1 MAGKNTDIHFSTKH
15 QRPTSDDNYN
25 ETTIPTI
32 MLSLTDVTALSD
44 SLAYIIKKVSEYIAD
59 KKNSKLRNDE
69 ENSDIYQNVYI
80 PKLRIQIESR
90 PFVLDSIDMGYNSF
104 PKVRS

>member
-15 QRPTSDDNYN
+15 QRPTSDNDYN

-59 KKNSKLRNDE
+59 KKNLLLSPCHQFQKEGFCDDLQAHDRN
-69 ENSDIYQNVYI
+69 Q
-80 PKLRIQIESR
+80 
-90 PFVLDSIDMGYNSF
+90 
-104 PKVRS
+104 